1 MAAPRTPPQTPAG
14 TDEPQ
19 GSEGSSRGSG
29 SGRFGG
35 SVRAVG
41 RALRLPFTGTVRGI
55 RKATHAHGAGE
66 SGLGKLIE
74 LHAVNG
80 AGDVMV
86 TVALAST
93 VFFSV
98 PTDEARGRVA
108 LYLAITMAPFTLLAP
123 VIGPLL
129 DRLPH
134 GRRAAMAAAMLA
146 RALLALVIA
155 GAAAGGGLELY
166 PAALGVLVASK
177 AYGVVRS
184 AVVPRL
190 LPPRFSLVKANSRV
204 TLGGLLATGAAAPVG
219 AGLHLIGPRWP
230 LYGAFVIFVAG
241 TFLSFS
247 LPPKVDSA
255 KGEHRALLAAA
266 EGGAVRHGTRRGPT
280 ARIERAPVRPGA
292 APGRPWA
299 ARERPGAAPE
309 RRGAAP
315 GRPGEAPERS
325 GAAPVRPG
333 TAHEPGETA
342 PERPEVETDRPGA
355 TPARPGE
362 VPRRPWAAP
371 EQPGATHEPGETA
384 PEQPGVEPDRPGA
397 APGRPWAAPK
407 LPGTAHEP
415 DEAAPEQPGVETE
428 QPGAA
433 PGRPWAAAKLP
444 GPAHERIDAPTE
456 PREAPTERIDAPAER
471 IDAPAGPR
479 EAPAVPVK
487 RPGLRTVGPAVT
499 HALAANAALR
509 CLSGFLIFFLAFLL
523 REHPLAGQ
531 SAAVSLGMVG
541 VAAGAGNAL
550 GTAVGA
556 WLRSRAPEIIVVT
569 VVAIALGAAVAA
581 AALFGTVLVT
591 CLAAVAGFGQALA
604 KLSLDALI
612 QRDVPEGVRTS
623 AFARS
628 ETLLQMAWVL
638 GGAIGIVL
646 PLNGVLGMAVGAAI
660 VATGWLSTVRGLL
673 ASSRRPGPPHA
684 DRSTA

>member
-1 MAAPRTPPQTPAG
+1 MAAARSSHEAAG
-14 TDEPQ
+14 VGGVD
-19 GSEGSSRGSG
+19 GRSRGGG

-41 RALRLPFTGTVRGI
+41 RALHFPVTGTARGI
-55 RKATHAHGAGE
+55 RRVTHAHGAGE

-108 LYLAITMAPFTLLAP
+108 LYLAITMAPFTVLAP

-134 GRRAAMAAAMLA
+134 GRRAAMAGAMLA
-146 RALLALVIA
+146 RALLALIIS
-155 GAAAGGGLELY
+155 GAVASGSLELY

-190 LPPRFSLVKANSRV
+190 LPPGFSLVKANSRV
-204 TLGGLLATGAAAPVG
+204 TLGGLLATGVAAPVG
-219 AGLHLIGPRWP
+219 AGLHALGPAWP

-255 KGEHRALLAAA
+255 KGEDIALLAADA
-266 EGGAVRHGTRRGPT
+266 EHLHGPHRRT
-280 ARIERAPVRPGA
+280 TLR
-292 APGRPWA
+292 
-299 ARERPGAAPE
+299 
-309 RRGAAP
+309 
-315 GRPGEAPERS
+315 
-325 GAAPVRPG
+325 
-333 TAHEPGETA
+333 
-342 PERPEVETDRPGA
+342 
-355 TPARPGE
+355 
-362 VPRRPWAAP
+362 
-371 EQPGATHEPGETA
+371 
-384 PEQPGVEPDRPGA
+384 
-397 APGRPWAAPK
+397 
-407 LPGTAHEP
+407 
-415 DEAAPEQPGVETE
+415 
-428 QPGAA
+428 
-433 PGRPWAAAKLP
+433 
-444 GPAHERIDAPTE
+444 
-456 PREAPTERIDAPAER
+456 
-471 IDAPAGPR
+471 
-479 EAPAVPVK
+479 

-523 REHPLAGQ
+523 REQPLAGE
-531 SAAVSLGMVG
+531 SAAVSLGIVG
-541 VAAGAGNAL
+541 VAAGSGNAL

-556 WLRSRAPEIIVVT
+556 WLKSRTPEVIIVT
-569 VVAIALGAAVAA
+569 VVAIALGTAITAAVF
-581 AALFGTVLVT
+581 FGAFLVA
-591 CLAAVAGFGQALA
+591 CLAAVAGCAQALA

-612 QRDVPEGVRTS
+612 QRDVPELVRTS

-646 PLNGVLGMAVGAAI
+646 PLNGVLGLAVAAALVAVG
-660 VATGWLSTVRGLL
+660 WLTTVRGLL
-673 ASSRRPGPPHA
+673 ASARRGGRA
-684 DRSTA
+684 GT